1 MKEFSYG
8 KGSIPLGDKTYIM
21 GIVNITPDSFSDGGK
36 YLSVSSAVAHA
47 LTLMEDG
54 ADVLDLGACS
64 TKPFAEAVSPEEEQK
79 RLLPVLGQLKK
90 LTDIPLSVDTFYT
103 DTARKALEVGADI
116 INDVSGVFNAETA
129 SLVKEYNAG
138 YIVMHGGVM
147 LAPSHAEND
156 YPMGVVNDV
165 QLYFDDVT
173 EKLLSAGLEKT
184 HICLDPGFGF
194 MKNTAQNAELLR
206 SLSLL
211 DTNGCAFLVGLS
223 RKRFIGELSGDADAS
238 DRLAGT
244 LAANVLAAR
253 AGADII
259 RTHEVKL
266 HKRALALIDRLDK

>member
-8 KGSIPLGDKTYIM
+8 KGSFPLGDKTYIM

-36 YLSVSSAVAHA
+36 YLSASSAIAHA

-64 TKPFAEAVSPEEEQK
+64 TKPFSEAVSPEEEQR
-79 RLLPVLGQLKK
+79 RLLPVLSELKK

-103 DTARKALEVGADI
+103 DTARKALEAGADI
-116 INDVSGVFNAETA
+116 INDVSGIFSAETA
-129 SLVKEYNAG
+129 ALVKEYNAG
-138 YIVMHGGVM
+138 YIVMHGGVK

-165 QLYFDDVT
+165 QMYFDDVT
-173 EKLLSAGLEKT
+173 EKLLLAGLEKT

-211 DTNGCAFLVGLS
+211 DTNGCALLVGLS
-223 RKRFIGELSGDADAS
+223 RKRFIGELSGDADVS

-253 AGADII
+253 DGADII